1 MSDIDATLDEC
12 VRHTGVERYRWL
24 CSDAND
30 LPAPNSRDDWRRWV
44 IERRWDVHPVAGV
57 AVDYTPV
64 TPGPCGGCPGG

>member
-1 MSDIDATLDEC
+1 MSDFDAILEEC
-12 VRHTGVERYRWL
+12 IAHTRVERYRWL

-44 IERRWDVHPVAGV
+44 IERRWDAQPGAGV